1 MEMVQHVLDLVASYF
16 QTGFYQVNA
25 VQGLIIAAVA
35 AYMLSDWRR
44 ILFVTAGAVV
54 VHAIFDVMI
63 PVLGGHAAF
72 RLPPLVEMEYW
83 RHLLQLYAGYL
94 IVISVLYVIKRVVL
108 GGAGSHAH

>member
-1 MEMVQHVLDLVASYF
+1 MDMVQQVLDLVAAYF
-16 QTGFYQVNA
+16 QAGFYKVNA

-44 ILFVTAGAVV
+44 ILFMTAGAVV

-63 PVLGGHAAF
+63 PVLGGNAAF

-108 GGAGSHAH
+108 GRAGSHAH